1 MFFGVIVIQASTTF
15 ADMIIN
21 KSMALFLC
29 EKMAEDNKYYV
40 NKYLFNLYF

>member
-29 EKMAEDNKYYV
+29 EKMAIIIQQLIGQKY
-40 NKYLFNLYF
+40 NN